1 MKKPGANSDRTRKLI
16 LKHATDEFAT
26 KGYDGARVD
35 SIARRFGLS
44 KNMLYHYFG
53 SKEDLF
59 IAVLENSYKAF
70 RARQQYIGTPHADPV
85 EAISRLIA
93 QTFSAFTE
101 NHKLVALL
109 TSENLHKGRHI
120 RRSRAIRPLYNPL
133 IDRIRE
139 ILHQGAV
146 AGVFRKNL
154 DPVLIYV
161 SFSALAYH
169 YVSNRFTLNAA
180 LGVDFSTRKSRD
192 AWLAHI
198 IDLTLTYCCVPPS
211 EICRQ
216 PHPARRSRSRSRTCP
231 ASAQL

>member
-59 IAVLENSYKAF
+59 VAVLEDAYERF
-70 RARQQYIGTPHADPV
+70 RSRQQDIGIQRADPV
-85 EAISRLIA
+85 EAIKHLIV
-93 QTFSAFTE
+93 QTFSAVTE
-101 NHKLVALL
+101 NHKFIALL

-133 IDRIRE
+133 IGRIGE
-139 ILHQGAV
+139 ILQEGAI

-154 DPVLIYV
+154 DPILVYV

-169 YVSNRFTLNAA
+169 YVSNRYTLNAA
-180 LGVDFSTRKSRD
+180 LGVDFSTRKNRA
-192 AWLAHI
+192 AWLAYI
-198 IDLTLTYCCVPPS
+198 IDLTLTYCCAPS
-211 EICRQ
+211 DDR
-216 PHPARRSRSRSRTCP
+216 ARRSSHAR
-231 ASAQL
+231 AK

>member
-59 IAVLENSYKAF
+59 IAVLEDAYEAF
-70 RARQQYIGTPHADPV
+70 RARQQRMEIKQADPV
-85 EAISRLIA
+85 EAMKRLIA
-93 QTFSAFTE
+93 QTFCAVTE
-101 NHKLVALL
+101 NHKFVALL

-139 ILHQGAV
+139 ILQAGAV
-146 AGVFRKNL
+146 AGAFRKNL
-154 DPVLIYV
+154 DPILVYV

-169 YVSNRFTLNAA
+169 YVSNQYTLNAA
-180 LGVDFSTRKSRD
+180 LGVDFSSRKNRA
-192 AWLAHI
+192 AWLAYI
-198 IDLTLTYCCVPPS
+198 IDLMLTYCCVPPS
-211 EICRQ
+211 HSR
-216 PHPARRSRSRSRTCP
+216 PHPHPTRRSRSRIHST
-231 ASAQL
+231 AAQL

>member
-26 KGYDGARVD
+26 KGFDGARVD

-59 IAVLENSYKAF
+59 IAVLEDAYQAF
-70 RARQQYIGTPHADPV
+70 RAQQQRMESQQTDPV
-85 EAISRLIA
+85 EAIKHLIA
-93 QTFSAFTE
+93 QTFSAVTE
-101 NHKLVALL
+101 NHKFVALL

-133 IDRIRE
+133 IGRIRE
-139 ILHQGAV
+139 ILQAGAV
-146 AGVFRKNL
+146 AGTFRKNL
-154 DPVLIYV
+154 DPILVYV

-169 YVSNRFTLNAA
+169 YVSNRYTLNAA
-180 LGVDFSTRKSRD
+180 LGVDFSSRKNRA
-192 AWLAHI
+192 AWLAYI
-198 IDLTLTYCCVPPS
+198 VELILTYCCVPPS
-211 EICRQ
+211 ETRRP
-216 PHPARRSRSRSRTCP
+216 PHPTRRSRSRIHSN
-231 ASAQL
+231 SAQL